1 MPTRK
6 AEANWDGD
14 LLSGR
19 GTMKLGSG
27 AFTGS
32 YSFGSRMQDQAGTNP
47 EELIGAAQAG
57 CFSMALAAGL
67 GKAGFKPKRIHTT
80 ADVAFD
86 KVGEGFKITRIL
98 LRTEAEVAGVDEN
111 KFKSIAEDT
120 KKTCPV
126 SQALAGTKIDL
137 EAKLLQAAAAR

>member
-27 AFTGS
+27 AFSGN

-47 EELIGAAQAG
+47 EELLGAAQAG

-80 ADVAFD
+80 ADVSFD
-86 KVGEGFKITRIL
+86 KSGEGFKITRIL
-98 LRTEAEVAGVDEN
+98 LRTEADVPGIDEAT
-111 KFKSIAEDT
+111 FRSHAEQT

-126 SQALAGTKIDL
+126 SQALSGTTIELD
-137 EAKLLQAAAAR
+137 AKLLQPASAR